1 MKFTNRYIF
10 FICFCISASA
20 LCVVIGGAVS
30 FRDIVYKH
38 QQIQIGAVVEVIDKQ
53 LGSRQGTP
61 EFAAWLPNLLRAHG
75 IAKVEVG
82 NDEGVVYRFNSVHD
96 ASPVDLIYYKYY
108 LQAHPRFYV
117 AISVQ
122 QPFRL
127 LDYGITSY
135 LGLFLALFMVLI
147 GCIISIRWLK
157 RQFAGAEKLER
168 RAKLIEIGEVK
179 NNAHRDLD
187 EWPSSAAKVIDS
199 LLVRLNDA
207 QQERSR
213 FDTYIRANAFV
224 DDKTGLSNR
233 LAFDNRLQ
241 SAVRDDSIST
251 GAVMLVELAGLSEI
265 NHIIGASQGDDVLIE
280 VANVIKNFGQKYTGA
295 FYSRYAGA
303 QFALLFPQV
312 SLKETQDIANQLCK
326 VLNKVPLPHD
336 IDEDDFYYVGVSSY
350 LVGNKS
356 SAVMDEVDKAVRA
369 ARLEGNS
376 GWYMFEPSQPTPELA
391 KGSVRWRAILEKT
404 LQNKSLLLFLQPIYS
419 AVDGREVGHEV
430 MARLRDEKG
439 RIVNAGEFL
448 PMAEKVGM
456 TLDIDR
462 AMTEKTLGL
471 LRQRGELSSP
481 LSLNLCANT
490 ITDKSFRQWLRFEL
504 MQLPKQL
511 LQKLVVELPEED
523 IAKHQERLLPAL
535 RALKGMGCKLAVD
548 HAGQN
553 VVNTQYIK
561 DCDIDILKLH
571 PSLVREI
578 DSQQMNQVA
587 IRSLMGGYSDS
598 EVELIAVG
606 VENAAEWDYLKR
618 IGVNAG
624 QGYYFAPPKQVI

>member
-10 FICFCISASA
+10 FICLCISASA

-30 FRDIVYKH
+30 FREIVYKH

-53 LGSRQGTP
+53 LGSRQGSP

-82 NDEGVVYRFNSVHD
+82 NDQGVVYRFNSVNETD
-96 ASPVDLIYYKYY
+96 AVRHVYYKYY
-108 LQAHPRFYV
+108 LQAHPGFYV
-117 AISVQ
+117 AISVL
-122 QPFRL
+122 QPFHFM
-127 LDYGITSY
+127 DYGFKSY
-135 LGLFLALFMVLI
+135 LGLFLALLTVLV
-147 GCIISIRWLK
+147 GSVISIRWLK

-168 RAKLIEIGEVK
+168 RAKLIELGEIK

-187 EWPSSAAKVIDS
+187 EWPSAAAKVIDS
-199 LLVRLNDA
+199 LLVQLNDA

-241 SAVRDDSIST
+241 SAVRDDSISS

-265 NHIIGASQGDDVLIE
+265 NHTIGTNQGDDVLIE

-303 QFALLFPQV
+303 HFALLFPQV

-326 VLNKVPLPHD
+326 VLNKVPLPED
-336 IDEDDFYYVGVSSY
+336 IEHDDFYYVGVTSY

-369 ARLEGNS
+369 ARLEGAS
-376 GWYMFEPSQPTPELA
+376 GWYMFESSQPPPELA
-391 KGSVRWRAILEKT
+391 KGSIRWRAILEKT
-404 LQNKSLLLFLQPIYS
+404 IQNKSLLLFLQPIYS

-439 RIVNAGEFL
+439 RVVNAGEFL

-456 TLDIDR
+456 TLEIDR
-462 AMTEKTLGL
+462 AMTAKTLGL

-481 LSLNLCANT
+481 LSLNICANT
-490 ITDKSFRQWLRFEL
+490 ILDEDFRKWLNFEL
-504 MQLPKQL
+504 IQLPKPL
-511 LQKLVVELPEED
+511 LQKLIVELPEED
-523 IAKHQERLLPAL
+523 IAKHQEQLLPAL
-535 RALKGMGCKLAVD
+535 RALKGMGCKLAAD

-553 VVNTQYIK
+553 VVSTQYIK
-561 DCDIDILKLH
+561 DCEIDILKLH

-578 DSQQMNQVA
+578 NSEKVNQMA
-587 IRSLMGGYSDS
+587 LRSLMGGCPDS